1 MPPVSHHARTHART
15 HGRKEGRKERR
26 TLNLLSFFLL
36 PFGFH
41 RLFPCVRR
49 ARHRSPPQVWLPA
62 ACGKDT
68 ILKIREREGGRR
80 PKPLWTDVMELAG
93 DDYAD
98 IASDLYEQR

>member
-1 MPPVSHHARTHART
+1 M
-15 HGRKEGRKERR
+15 
-26 TLNLLSFFLL
+26 
-36 PFGFH
+36 
-41 RLFPCVRR
+41 
-49 ARHRSPPQVWLPA
+49 WLPA

>member
-1 MPPVSHHARTHART
+1 MGPTDFSLRA
-15 HGRKEGRKERR
+15 
-26 TLNLLSFFLL
+26 S
-36 PFGFH
+36 
-41 RLFPCVRR
+41 C
-49 ARHRSPPQVWLPA
+49 ARHRSPSQVWLPA